1 MIARDHEVVL
11 MLPMQCRAGRG
22 LLNWTQRELAEAA
35 SVGLSTVQ
43 NYENELRST
52 APENQAAIQRAL
64 EQAGIEFIAAKAGKG
79 VGVRLRKDA

>member
-1 MIARDHEVVL
+1 M

-35 SVGLSTVQ
+35 SVGISTVQ

-52 APENQAAIQRAL
+52 APGNQAALKRAL
-64 EQAGIEFIAAKAGKG
+64 EQAGIEFIPARNGKG
-79 VGVRLRKDA
+79 VGVRLIESGT